1 MQKTRIVISEAT
13 LEPNGILIT
22 EFKVIDGVSGGV
34 LRVANITPEL
44 LEFLKSVE
52 IGVDD
57 YFAILKAKE
66 QQPAFRKLIETFRL
80 YS

>member
-1 MQKTRIVISEAT
+1 VQKTRIIISKAT

-34 LRVANITPEL
+34 LRVAKITPEL
-44 LEFLKSVE
+44 LEFLKTLE

-57 YFAILKAKE
+57 YFAILAAKE
-66 QQPAFRKLIETFRL
+66 KEPAFKKLIETFKL
-80 YS
+80 YT